1 MSFDSLRLQ
10 GLVFSVLALLTVSL
24 SLLFGSMPPQYEW
37 WLAAGLIVFLGVPH
51 GALDPLFAA
60 ALLPLHSRV
69 VWLGF
74 IAIYLLLA
82 AAVVLLWWALPTI
95 FLIMFLAV
103 SVLHFSG
110 DLLSGAHPLARFVYG
125 AAVISVPAERH
136 AADMLRLFSQLVG
149 ANAARPVVAVLELIA
164 WPCLLALLWLV
175 VSSWRQ
181 RVGRDV
187 WRSLEIFALG
197 SLLWIA
203 TPLLGFA
210 IYFCAMHSARHI
222 LRTQQF
228 SGLKMGRLVLVVAL
242 PMVALLGAG
251 TLGWRLLP
259 DSPVDARMLQY
270 LFVGLAALTLPHMV
284 LVERVRWAGWPTRAS
299 SEFSA
304 TVSRP

>member
-1 MSFDSLRLQ
+1 MTFNSLRLQ
-10 GLVFSVLALLTVSL
+10 GLVFIVLALLTVFL
-24 SLLFGSMPPQYEW
+24 SLLFGPLPSQYEW
-37 WLAAGLIVFLGVPH
+37 WLAAGLIVVLGVPH

-69 VWLGF
+69 AWLGF
-74 IAIYLLLA
+74 IVIYLLLA
-82 AAVVLLWWALPTI
+82 AAVVLLWWAFPTV
-95 FLIMFLAV
+95 FLVMFLVV

-110 DLLSGAHPLARFVYG
+110 DLLSGAHPLTRFVYG
-125 AAVISVPAERH
+125 VAVISLPAAHH

-149 ANAARPVVAVLELIA
+149 ANAAQPVVAALELIA

-175 VSSWRQ
+175 VFSWRQ

-187 WRSLEIFALG
+187 WSSLEIFALG
-197 SLLWIA
+197 LLVWIA

-228 SGLKMGRLVLVVAL
+228 SGLKMGRLMLVVAL
-242 PMVALLGAG
+242 PLLALLGAG

-259 DSPVDARMLQY
+259 DSPVDERMLQY
-270 LFVGLAALTLPHMV
+270 VFVGLAALTLPHMV
-284 LVERVRWAGWPTRAS
+284 LVERVRLAGWPTRAS
-299 SEFSA
+299 AEFSGSC
-304 TVSRP
+304 TRP